1 MENNWKFQDSNIN
14 YLNLITAKLSIN
26 TSDEYDDILAIL
38 IIKFVIDFD
47 HIKKNYL
54 ALNDTNLNLLLTV
67 NILIYSIIFFTI
79 LKFC

>member
-26 TSDEYDDILAIL
+26 TSDEYDDNIGYFNNKICDRLYS
-38 IIKFVIDFD
+38 

-54 ALNDTNLNLLLTV
+54 AL
-67 NILIYSIIFFTI
+67 
-79 LKFC
+79 K